1 VSGDHQS
8 IGEVLATLRGDF
20 PDITNSKIRF
30 LESQGLIDPE
40 RTPSGYRKFR
50 DGDVARL
57 RWILHQQKD
66 NFLPL
71 KVIKARLDEAGPDG
85 LPADGDGGS
94 ADEHAEPAEPAE
106 AVPAE
111 AVRAGTETQPPV
123 PASAPARSS
132 ARTARAKA
140 PRASKARRS
149 TPRAS
154 AATGPRATDATAPPT
169 FEAPTLPLDD
179 GTDDD
184 LVAETSG
191 ASLTRA
197 ELAAASGLGD
207 AQLTELEEYGL
218 LTPAAGSGSRVVYDE
233 DSLVVAKIAAE
244 FAAHGIG
251 PRHLR
256 MYRAFA
262 EREAGLYDQVIA
274 PRLKRKNPQAR
285 AQAREDLV
293 DLARL
298 GRALRSVFLRSATA
312 GLLRDQPRG

>member
-20 PDITNSKIRF
+20 PDITISKIRF

-85 LPADGDGGS
+85 LPADG
-94 ADEHAEPAEPAE
+94 EPARPDEPASS
-106 AVPAE
+106 PA
-111 AVRAGTETQPPV
+111 APAAARATASDGTPRPSEPV
-123 PASAPARSS
+123 AAAAASAPARAS
-132 ARTARAKA
+132 ARTSRAKA
-140 PRASKARRS
+140 PRAAKAKKGA
-149 TPRAS
+149 PRA
-154 AATGPRATDATAPPT
+154 AARDATETPPA
-169 FEAPTLPLDD
+169 FETPTLPLDD
-179 GTDDD
+179 GADDD

-197 ELAAASGLGD
+197 ELATASGLGEV
-207 AQLTELEEYGL
+207 QLTELEEYGL
-218 LTPAAGSGSRVVYDE
+218 LAPAAGSGTRVVYDE

-274 PRLKRKNPQAR
+274 PRLKRKNPEAR
-285 AQAREDLV
+285 AEAREDLV

-298 GRALRSVFLRSATA
+298 GRALRSVFLRSATS
-312 GLLRDQPRG
+312 GLLREQPRA